1 VAAARATQAWHD
13 QVMMTTLRRALLVVG
28 LGGLFAA
35 APVPA
40 LCAPAASQPTTT
52 SERLATL
59 CSECAIVDSV
69 KSETRKGEGGAVGM
83 VGGAVV
89 GGVLGHQ
96 IGGGVGKT
104 LATVGGA
111 AAGAYAGNQVQKN
124 VNKTTVWTTRVT
136 LKDGS
141 SRSFETAANP
151 GFKSGEVVLV
161 DGGTLKKR

>member
-1 VAAARATQAWHD
+1 
-13 QVMMTTLRRALLVVG
+13 MMTTIQRALLVLG
-28 LGGLFAA
+28 LGGVVAA

-40 LCAPAASQPTTT
+40 LSAPAASQPTAT

-59 CSECAIVDSV
+59 CSDCAIVDSV

-96 IGGGVGKT
+96 IGGGIGKT

-111 AAGAYAGNQVQKN
+111 AAGAYAGNEVQKN

-141 SRSFETAANP
+141 ARSFETGANP
-151 GFKSGEVVLV
+151 GFRAGEVVLV
-161 DGGTLKKR
+161 DGGKLKKR